1 MIKTWINQDTIE
13 CNVYVYCTSL
23 KNITIP
29 NKFEEIFE
37 DAFCG
42 KILKVLNFLT
52 KLNLLMIL
60 HLIIVKTAIMKK
72 NTNLFIESKMF
83 YGSIN
88 ILFSILI
95 PKTVKKLNNVNN
107 L

>member
-1 MIKTWINQDTIE
+1 
-13 CNVYVYCTSL
+13 
-23 KNITIP
+23 
-29 NKFEEIFE
+29 
-37 DAFCG
+37 
-42 KILKVLNFLT
+42 
-52 KLNLLMIL
+52 MIL

-95 PKTVKKLNNVNN
+95 PKIVKKLNNVNN

>member
-1 MIKTWINQDTIE
+1 MW
-13 CNVYVYCTSL
+13 
-23 KNITIP
+23 KNIKSI
-29 NKFEEIFE
+29 KFPY
-37 DAFCG
+37 
-42 KILKVLNFLT
+42 KI
-52 KLNLLMIL
+52 KLIDDTSFNNC
-60 HLIIVKTAIMKK
+60 KKAIMKK